1 MPWAKKRMH
10 FVTGTSVELVLE
22 LVLNS
27 RFQAK
32 MFSEIFLMNLVKNE
46 MKKNIR

>member
-10 FVTGTSVELVLE
+10 FVTGTSVE